1 MSSGG
6 GCSCI
11 HALLALR
18 LNPQWTMYV
27 SEIDPLNYRMAMKN
41 VEQNGLQDRIH
52 SKLSIDISCIYQKT
66 IISLQSSKW
75 INQNYLMD

>member
-1 MSSGG
+1 MFSLGG

-11 HALLALR
+11 HALLAVR

-27 SEIDPLNYRMAMKN
+27 SEIDPFNYRMAMKN

-52 SKLSIDISCIYQKT
+52 SEHTTRLIMTESFACYSSCSDGFIGFV
-66 IISLQSSKW
+66 S
-75 INQNYLMD
+75 